1 MHSLLTEWPL
11 NCGNPA
17 VKPRIATP
25 RVVNGEEAVP
35 HSWPWQV
42 SMQVQP
48 SVKYVPEMKERRVL
62 SNDMYFSPQASL
74 FSLTPYLHNCGGSL
88 IHKEWILTAA
98 HCFMV

>member
-1 MHSLLTEWPL
+1 M
-11 NCGNPA
+11 
-17 VKPRIATP
+17 KPRIATP

-42 SMQVQP
+42 SMQVQT
-48 SVKYVPEMKERRVL
+48 SIHLPEMEESVHFDQMHSCL
-62 SNDMYFSPQASL
+62 QVSP

-88 IHKEWILTAA
+88 IHEEWMLTAA

>member
-1 MHSLLTEWPL
+1 MSPKSAYHSTFQLRQPLHGRLSTGYLNVDSLLTEWPL

-25 RVVNGEEAVP
+25 RVVNGEEAIP

-48 SVKYVPEMKERRVL
+48 SVHMYLRRRRKL
-62 SNDMYFSPQASL
+62 N
-74 FSLTPYLHNCGGSL
+74 
-88 IHKEWILTAA
+88 
-98 HCFMV
+98 